1 MPTPAPAIRARL
13 ALVALFA
20 LAMAGTRMSHFGSA
34 ALLPDASLAVF
45 FLGGALLRRWSYCAG
60 LFLLAFGLDFFY
72 AAGAL
77 ERAWCLSPSYWG
89 LVPTYAA
96 LWLAGRA
103 LAARGDAYPLA
114 PSLAWSVG
122 GVSVAFLIS
131 NLTWYWA
138 AGPVG
143 GLGFGAFWLAVAR
156 YYPPYLGSAL
166 VYLLPAWGGYR
177 LARMRV
183 PQTN

>member
-1 MPTPAPAIRARL
+1 MSAPALRARL

-20 LAMAGTRMSHFGSA
+20 LAMAGTRMSHFGST

-45 FLGGALLRRWSYCAG
+45 FLGGALLRRWGYFAG
-60 LFLLAFGLDFFY
+60 LFLLAFAVDLAY
-72 AAGAL
+72 APGAL

-89 LVPTYAA
+89 LVPAYGA

>member
-1 MPTPAPAIRARL
+1 MPAHALRARFS
-13 ALVALFA
+13 LVVLFA

-45 FLGGALLRRWSYCAG
+45 FMGGALLRRWGYFVG
-60 LFLLAFGLDFFY
+60 LFLLAFAIDFFL
-72 AAGAL
+72 APGAL

-89 LVPTYAA
+89 LVPSYGA
-96 LWLAGRA
+96 LWLAGRM
-103 LAARGDAYPLA
+103 LAARGDAYPLV
-114 PSLAWSVG
+114 PSLAWAIG
-122 GVSVAFLIS
+122 GVSGAFLVS

-138 AGPVG
+138 GDPAGVA
-143 GLGFGAFWLAVAR
+143 GFGAFWLAVAR

-166 VYLLPAWGGYR
+166 VYLLPAWAGYR
-177 LARMRV
+177 LARLRA